1 MKTVSQEKN
10 DKKNDIF
17 QIAHQ
22 IKKEEEEAQ

>member
-17 QIAHQ
+17 QIAYQ